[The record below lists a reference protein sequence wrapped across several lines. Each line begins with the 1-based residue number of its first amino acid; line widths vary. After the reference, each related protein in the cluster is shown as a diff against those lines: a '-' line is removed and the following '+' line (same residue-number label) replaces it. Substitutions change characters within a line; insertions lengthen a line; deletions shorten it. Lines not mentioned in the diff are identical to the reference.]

1 MSRGTPLLVVGDG
14 LLDHDLSGRAE
25 RLAPDAPVPV
35 LRGLRRTV
43 RPGGA
48 ALAACL
54 AAEDG
59 REVTFVT
66 ALGDDEASNALRRLL
81 AERVRLVEIPLAG
94 TLSSKT
100 RLMAEDRPLLR
111 LDEGDGRAG
120 AATEPAERAVA
131 EAAAILVADYGRGAA
146 DAVRGALTRA
156 APHVPVVW
164 DPHPKGQPP
173 VRGVRLATPA
183 AAEARGFATALGGG
197 EPARSAAERPAA
209 PAGRGG
215 EDTGDGRRVQLAQAA
230 ADARAL
236 LRAWGAASVAVT
248 LGERGAL
255 LTHGEAPMLVPAPW
269 QAQGDACGAGDCFA
283 ASAAGLLADEAL
295 PEEAVQGAVGAATR
309 FVEDGGAH
317 GFTTHFEADPAPEDG
332 DGAPDAAGLA
342 ARVRAAGGTVVAAGG
357 CFDLLH
363 VGHVALLQAAR
374 RAGDC
379 LIVCLN
385 SDGSVRRRKGPDRPI
400 VPAADRVRVLQALEC
415 VDAVAVFEEDTPEQ
429 VLKTLRPHIWVKG
442 GDYALTRMPETG
454 VLEGWG
460 GQVILL
466 PYLDGRSSTE
476 LAERAA
482 GRISGPHGDPL
493 PGAAADKVVR

>member
-1 MSRGTPLLVVGDG
+1 MSRNAPLLVVGDS

-35 LRGLRRTV
+35 LKGLRRTV

-66 ALGDDEASNALRRLL
+66 ALGDDETSRTLRRLL
-81 AERVRLVEIPLAG
+81 SDRVRLVELPLSGA
-94 TLSSKT
+94 LSSKT
-100 RLMAEDRPLLR
+100 RLMARDRPLLR

-120 AATEPAERAVA
+120 GATEEAEQAI
-131 EAAAILVADYGRGAA
+131 AAADAVLVADYGRGTA
-146 DAVRGALTRA
+146 DAVRPALARA
-156 APHVPVVW
+156 ARHVPLVW
-164 DPHPKGQPP
+164 DPHPNGQPP
-173 VRGVRLATPA
+173 VPGVKLATPA
-183 AAEARGFATALGGG
+183 ATEARTFATALAEDARPITARARPGRD
-197 EPARSAAERPAA
+197 EPAS
-209 PAGRGG
+209 
-215 EDTGDGRRVQLAQAA
+215 DGARVQLAQAA
-230 ADARAL
+230 ADARTL
-236 LRAWGAASVAVT
+236 LRSWKAASVAVT
-248 LGERGAL
+248 MGERGAL

-269 QAQGDACGAGDCFA
+269 SAQGDACGAGDCFA
-283 ASAAGLLADEAL
+283 ACAAGLLADEAL
-295 PEEAVQGAVGAATR
+295 PEDAVQGAVHAATQ

-317 GFTTHFEADPAPEDG
+317 GFTTHFTAAAAPQGGGES
-332 DGAPDAAGLA
+332 ATELA

-363 VGHVALLQAAR
+363 AGHVALLQAAR

-385 SDGSVRRRKGPDRPI
+385 SDSSVRRRKGDERPI
-400 VPAADRVRVLQALEC
+400 VPEADRVRVLQALGC
-415 VDAVAVFEEDTPEQ
+415 VDAVTVFEEDTPEQ
-429 VLKTLRPHIWVKG
+429 VLQDLRPHIWVKG
-442 GDYALTRMPETG
+442 GDYALTRMPETE

-460 GQVILL
+460 GQVMLL
-466 PYLDGRSSTE
+466 PYLDGRSSTK

-482 GRISGPHGDPL
+482 GGGLAEPHGDPL
-493 PGAAADKVVR
+493 PGATADRVV

>member
-1 MSRGTPLLVVGDG
+1 MSPPAPLLVVGDG

-35 LRGLRRTV
+35 LKGLRRTV

-66 ALGDDEASNALRRLL
+66 ALGDDETSRTLRRLL
-81 AERVRLVEIPLAG
+81 ADRVRLVELPLSGA
-94 TLSSKT
+94 LSSKT
-100 RLMAEDRPLLR
+100 RLMARDRPLLR

-120 AATEPAERAVA
+120 DATQEAAEAIAAARAV
-131 EAAAILVADYGRGAA
+131 LVADYGRGTA
-146 DAVRGALTRA
+146 DAVRDALARA
-156 APHVPVVW
+156 ARRVPVVW
-164 DPHPKGQPP
+164 DPHPNGQPP
-173 VRGVRLATPA
+173 VPGVKLATPA
-183 AAEARGFATALGGG
+183 AAEARAFAGALAEETGTRARQRPSRAASGDETAAGG
-197 EPARSAAERPAA
+197 S
-209 PAGRGG
+209 
-215 EDTGDGRRVQLAQAA
+215 RVQLAQAA
-230 ADARAL
+230 ADARTL
-236 LRAWGAASVAVT
+236 LSAWQAASVAVT
-248 LGERGAL
+248 MGERGAL

-269 QAQGDACGAGDCFA
+269 SAQGDACGAGDRFA

-295 PEEAVQGAVGAATR
+295 PEDAVQGAVHAATQ

-317 GFTTHFEADPAPEDG
+317 GFTAHFESASAPKDDG
-332 DGAPDAAGLA
+332 GESAAELA

-363 VGHVALLQAAR
+363 AGHVALLQAAR

-385 SDGSVRRRKGPDRPI
+385 SDASVRRRKGEERPI
-400 VPAADRVRVLQALEC
+400 VPAADRVRVLQALGC
-415 VDAVAVFEEDTPEQ
+415 VDAVTVFEEDTPEQ
-429 VLKTLRPHIWVKG
+429 VLRELRPHIWVKG
-442 GDYALTRMPETG
+442 GDYALTRMPEAEA
-454 VLEGWG
+454 LEGWG
-460 GQVILL
+460 GQVMLL
-466 PYLDGRSSTE
+466 PYLDGRSSTK

-482 GRISGPHGDPL
+482 GRLGDPHGDPL
-493 PGAAADKVVR
+493 PGATADRVV

>member
-1 MSRGTPLLVVGDG
+1 MSRNAPLLVVGDS

-35 LRGLRRTV
+35 LKGLRRTV

-66 ALGDDEASNALRRLL
+66 ALGDDETSRTLRRLL
-81 AERVRLVEIPLAG
+81 TDRVKLVELPLSGA
-94 TLSSKT
+94 LSSKT
-100 RLMAEDRPLLR
+100 RLMARDRPLLR

-120 AATEPAERAVA
+120 GATEEAEQAI
-131 EAAAILVADYGRGAA
+131 AAAGTVLVADYGRGTA
-146 DAVRGALTRA
+146 DAVREALARA
-156 APHVPVVW
+156 ARRVPLVW
-164 DPHPKGQPP
+164 DPHPNGQPP
-173 VRGVRLATPA
+173 VPGVKLATPA
-183 AAEARGFATALGGG
+183 AAEARTFATAL
-197 EPARSAAERPAA
+197 AEDARPAA
-209 PAGRGG
+209 TRPRPGRDEPAA
-215 EDTGDGRRVQLAQAA
+215 DGARVQLAQAA
-230 ADARAL
+230 SDARTL
-236 LRAWGAASVAVT
+236 LRSWKAASVAVT
-248 LGERGAL
+248 MGERGAL

-269 QAQGDACGAGDCFA
+269 SAQGDACGAGDCFA
-283 ASAAGLLADEAL
+283 ACAAGLLADEAL
-295 PEEAVQGAVGAATR
+295 PEDAVQGAVHAATQ

-317 GFTTHFEADPAPEDG
+317 GFTTHFTNAAAPEG
-332 DGAPDAAGLA
+332 GGESATELA

-363 VGHVALLQAAR
+363 AGHVALLQAAR

-385 SDGSVRRRKGPDRPI
+385 SDASVRRRKGDERPI
-400 VPAADRVRVLQALEC
+400 VPAADRVRVLQALGC
-415 VDAVAVFEEDTPEQ
+415 VDAVTVFEEDTPEQ
-429 VLKTLRPHIWVKG
+429 VLKELRPHIWVKG
-442 GDYALTRMPETG
+442 GDYALTRMPETK

-460 GQVILL
+460 GQVMLL
-466 PYLDGRSSTE
+466 PYLDGRSSTK

-482 GRISGPHGDPL
+482 GRLADPHGDPL
-493 PGAAADKVVR
+493 PGATADRVV